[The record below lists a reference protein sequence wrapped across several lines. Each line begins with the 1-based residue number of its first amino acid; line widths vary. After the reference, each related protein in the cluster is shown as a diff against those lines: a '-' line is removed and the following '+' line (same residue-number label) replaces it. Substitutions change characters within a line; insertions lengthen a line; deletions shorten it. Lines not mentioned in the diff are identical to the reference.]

1 MGDMRRFVPLDLKY
15 RNLPEIK
22 IWSPGGSVVKVS
34 ATFIFLKYQ
43 NSVYSIYL
51 FFFHLFL

>member
-34 ATFIFLKYQ
+34 ATFIFLKY
-43 NSVYSIYL
+43 
-51 FFFHLFL
+51 